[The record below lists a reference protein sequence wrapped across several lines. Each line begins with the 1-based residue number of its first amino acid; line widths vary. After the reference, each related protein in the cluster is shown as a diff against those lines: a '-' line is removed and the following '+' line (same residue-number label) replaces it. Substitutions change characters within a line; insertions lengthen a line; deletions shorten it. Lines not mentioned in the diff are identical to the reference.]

1 VIKKAVG
8 VVRTVGAGGAQHT
21 FSEEEKVAF
30 ATHINQCLAGDE
42 LMARHLPL
50 NVESDDLFTKGTD
63 GIMYW

>member
-1 VIKKAVG
+1 M
-8 VVRTVGAGGAQHT
+8 RTVGAGGAQHT